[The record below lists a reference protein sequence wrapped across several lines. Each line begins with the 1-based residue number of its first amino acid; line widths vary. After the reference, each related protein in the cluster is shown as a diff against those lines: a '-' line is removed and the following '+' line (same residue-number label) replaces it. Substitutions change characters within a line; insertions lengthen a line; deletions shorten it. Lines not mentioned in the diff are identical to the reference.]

1 MRTLILLLAVAP
13 ALSLRAQNP
22 VPPIVQQGLDAL
34 KRGKCQ
40 DAFDLWTKTWPDM
53 QKAQMTASC
62 SALQQFGGEL
72 RGYDVLRTVDITPH
86 LSRVYVVLLYEI
98 QPVYVMVVVYRP
110 GDTEARVATV
120 NPYRIGFRPLTRIST
135 ETDSPWVSG

>member
-120 NPYRIGFRPLTRIST
+120 NWNTDPDKVVPASIIPPQRPG
-135 ETDSPWVSG
+135 EP